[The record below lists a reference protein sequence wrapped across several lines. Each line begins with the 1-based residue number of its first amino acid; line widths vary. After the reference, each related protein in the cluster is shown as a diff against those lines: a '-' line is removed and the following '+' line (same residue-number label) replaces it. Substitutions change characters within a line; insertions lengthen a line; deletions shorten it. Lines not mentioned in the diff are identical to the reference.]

1 MCTYTY
7 THHILSVLFLWTTLF
22 LRGIWLLSSLTS
34 SLPSVGVLLLTLLS
48 AHSLGPLPCSP
59 SCPHM
64 RAVMATHPGLL
75 SASSEITAWLKP
87 RVFLSPGGED
97 AQPGS
102 DLMAT
107 IEMKLNPREQGQS
120 PEWVVLVRGQW
131 CVYAPANGN
140 QNLPE
145 PFAYLSSKTL
155 SYHYYKGVWH
165 CILATSDS
173 D

>member
-7 THHILSVLFLWTTLF
+7 THHILSVLFLWRTLF

-155 SYHYYKGVWH
+155 SYNYYKGVWH